1 MKTDFSINVQIN
13 IGVTDEVVQLVTAI
27 LQNRTTVGVVE
38 QPAIEAPTEKTPRE
52 RSKKTADPKPAE
64 AATDQPAEAA
74 TDQPEE
80 THDPEP
86 EPEAE
91 DPGKKELTE
100 EDVREAMDRTRR
112 RIEGEDYKEN
122 TAGELYKKY
131 HKQLTATFKNI
142 SALLGSDKPSALPAD
157 KRADFISECDLLI
170 VNDKGEIAKPE
181 AF

>member
-13 IGVTDEVVQLVTAI
+13 IGVTDEVVKLVTAI
-27 LQNRTTVGVVE
+27 LQRPAVE
-38 QPAIEAPTEKTPRE
+38 AQPANEPTTKKTPRG
-52 RSKKTADPKPAE
+52 RSKENEPKPE
-64 AATDQPAEAA
+64 AAGDCV
-74 TDQPEE
+74 EE

-86 EPEAE
+86 EPEAAPAE
-91 DPGKKELTE
+91 DPGPKDLTE
-100 EDVREAMDRTRR
+100 EDVREAMDRCRK

-170 VNDKGEIAKPE
+170 VDDKGEITKPK

>member
-38 QPAIEAPTEKTPRE
+38 QPAIEAPTEKTPRG
-52 RSKKTADPKPAE
+52 RSKKTADLKPAE
-64 AATDQPAEAA
+64 TA

-91 DPGKKELTE
+91 DPGKEELTE

-157 KRADFISECDLLI
+157 KRADFINECDLLD
-170 VNDKGEIAKPE
+170 VNDKGEITKPE

>member
-27 LQNRTTVGVVE
+27 LRNRTTVGVVE
-38 QPAIEAPTEKTPRE
+38 QPAIEAPTEKTPRG

-64 AATDQPAEAA
+64 TATE
-74 TDQPEE
+74 QPEE

-91 DPGKKELTE
+91 DPGKKELTEELTE

-157 KRADFISECDLLI
+157 KRADFINECDKLI
-170 VNDKGEIAKPE
+170 VNDKGEITKPE
-181 AF
+181 VF

>member
-1 MKTDFSINVQIN
+1 MKTDFSISVQIN

-38 QPAIEAPTEKTPRE
+38 QPAIEAPTEKTPRG

-64 AATDQPAEAA
+64 TA

-86 EPEAE
+86 EPEEE

>member
-38 QPAIEAPTEKTPRE
+38 QPAIEAPTEKTPRG

-64 AATDQPAEAA
+64 TA

-86 EPEAE
+86 EPETE
-91 DPGKKELTE
+91 DPDKKELTE

-157 KRADFISECDLLI
+157 KRADFIRECDLLI

>member
-38 QPAIEAPTEKTPRE
+38 QPAIEAPTEKTPRG

-64 AATDQPAEAA
+64 TA

-86 EPEAE
+86 EPEEE

>member
-27 LQNRTTVGVVE
+27 LQNRTIVGVVE
-38 QPAIEAPTEKTPRE
+38 QPAIEATTEKTPRG
-52 RSKKTADPKPAE
+52 RSKKT
-64 AATDQPAEAA
+64 A

-86 EPEAE
+86 EPETE

-170 VNDKGEIAKPE
+170 VNDKGEITKPE

>member
-27 LQNRTTVGVVE
+27 LQNRTTVGVAE
-38 QPAIEAPTEKTPRE
+38 QPAIEAPTEKTPRG

-64 AATDQPAEAA
+64 TA

>member
-38 QPAIEAPTEKTPRE
+38 QPAIEAPTEKTPRG

-64 AATDQPAEAA
+64 TT

>member
-27 LQNRTTVGVVE
+27 LQNRTIVGVAE
-38 QPAIEAPTEKTPRE
+38 QPAIEAPTEKTPRG

-64 AATDQPAEAA
+64 TA

>member
-38 QPAIEAPTEKTPRE
+38 QPAIEAPTEKTPRG
-52 RSKKTADPKPAE
+52 RSKKTADPKSAE
-64 AATDQPAEAA
+64 TA

-170 VNDKGEIAKPE
+170 VNDKGEITKPE
-181 AF
+181 VF